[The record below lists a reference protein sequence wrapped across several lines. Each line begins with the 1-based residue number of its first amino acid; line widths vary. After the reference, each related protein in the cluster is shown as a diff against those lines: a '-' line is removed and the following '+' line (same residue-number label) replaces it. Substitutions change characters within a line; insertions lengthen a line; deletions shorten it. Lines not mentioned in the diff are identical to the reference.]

1 MVHKNSVSIATT
13 GNVIRPVDASYWNLF
28 LSGSYYGMFH
38 YRKFTIQIT
47 QVILVNIELLVY
59 LCNLW

>member
-28 LSGSYYGMFH
+28 FVW
-38 YRKFTIQIT
+38 I
-47 QVILVNIELLVY
+47 ILRHVSLQEIHHTDY
-59 LCNLW
+59 TGYFS